1 LLICGRDISL
11 DSDLGSWGGNVSLS
25 IDSKVISADEL
36 VRALRF
42 AAASAQKLPP
52 AKALDAVGAAPFGT
66 QAQKAKRTANQMVYG
81 LAFTACFLA
90 SMSGIWFANQAYGP
104 EMYGQNGMVAAADA
118 HAEGKNYSVF
128 DLNLNIRALRDEQL
142 KRMTKTPEVIILGA
156 SHWQEAHKDQL
167 RGMDVFNAHIH
178 RDYWEDPLGMVELL
192 VSHNKLP
199 KKLIISIRDRQFT
212 PVEVRKDWLWE
223 PGIPAYR
230 AMTQRL
236 GIEPESYWKTAPYH
250 RLQALISL
258 PMLFENFTRW
268 YNAPEHPGPTTAT
281 RAESMDM
288 VLPDGSIMWSNKK
301 MHIFTPER
309 TREEVKKYAQVA
321 LANPPVIDPKG
332 VAAFE
337 TLFSFLKKQGVQVYL
352 TNPPFNPAFYDQ
364 IEGTPYAE
372 GLARVEAL
380 TQKFSKEFNFPIFGG
395 FNPHKMGCTAEMYID
410 AEHSNPQCLQSVFD
424 QFLALDGV
432 RKSN

>member
-1 LLICGRDISL
+1 VVGAFVVSVSL
-11 DSDLGSWGGNVSLS
+11 DSNASG
-25 IDSKVISADEL
+25 ADEL

-42 AAASAQKLPP
+42 AASAAKEMPA
-52 AKALDAVGAAPFGT
+52 AKALAVVGAAPFGT
-66 QAQKAKRTANQMVYG
+66 QAQSAKKAATQLLFG
-81 LAFTACFLA
+81 FAFTAAFVA
-90 SMSGIWFANQAYGP
+90 SMAGIWYGNQVYGP
-104 EMYGQNGMVAAADA
+104 EMYGQNGMVAAANA
-118 HAEGKNYSVF
+118 HAEKKNYGVF

-156 SHWQEAHKDQL
+156 SHWQEAHADQL

-192 VSHNKLP
+192 VRHNRLP

-212 PVEVRKDWLWE
+212 PVEARKDWLWE

-230 AMTQRL
+230 AMTERL
-236 GIEPESYWKTAPYH
+236 GIETESYWKTAPYH

-268 YNAPEHPGPTTAT
+268 YNASDRPGAT
-281 RAESMDM
+281 DAKRLQNLDM
-288 VLPDGSIMWSNKK
+288 VLPDGSILWSNKK

-309 TREEVKKYAQVA
+309 TVDEVNKYAKVA
-321 LANPPVIDPKG
+321 LDNPPLIDPKG
-332 VAAFE
+332 VAAFDA
-337 TLFSFLKKQGVQVYL
+337 LFAYLKNQGVQVYL
-352 TNPPFNPAFYDQ
+352 TNPPFNPEFYDR
-364 IEGTPYAE
+364 IPGTAYADA
-372 GLARVEAL
+372 LARVEAL
-380 TQKFSKEFNFPIFGG
+380 TQKFSTDYGFPIFGG
-395 FNPHKMGCTAEMYID
+395 FNPHKMGCTSDQYID
-410 AEHSNPQCLQSVFD
+410 AEHSNPQCLQKVFD

>member
-1 LLICGRDISL
+1 MSL
-11 DSDLGSWGGNVSLS
+11 N
-25 IDSKVISADEL
+25 IDSEVNGADEL

-42 AAASAQKLPP
+42 AAASAKKLPA

-66 QAQKAKRTANQMVYG
+66 QAQKAKRAASQLIYG

-104 EMYGQNGMVAAADA
+104 EMYGQNGMVPAADA
-118 HAEGKNYSVF
+118 HAEDKNYSVF

-142 KRMTKTPEVIILGA
+142 KRMTKTPELIILGA

-192 VSHNKLP
+192 VSHNRLP

-236 GIEPESYWKTAPYH
+236 GIETESYWKTAPYH

-268 YNAPEHPGPTTAT
+268 YNASERPGPTTAK
-281 RAESMDM
+281 RAETMDM

-301 MHIFTPER
+301 MRIFTPER
-309 TREEVKKYAQVA
+309 TVEEVKKYAQVA
-321 LANPPVIDPKG
+321 LANPPVVDSKG

-337 TLFSFLKKQGVQVYL
+337 ALFAYLKQQGVQVYL
-352 TNPPFNPAFYDQ
+352 TNPPFNPTFYDQ

-372 GLARVEAL
+372 SLARVEAL
-380 TQKFSKEFNFPIFGG
+380 TQKFSTQYGFPIFGG
-395 FNPHKMGCTAEMYID
+395 FNPHKIGCTSEMYID
-410 AEHSNPQCLQSVFD
+410 AEHSNPECLQKVFD
-424 QFLALDGV
+424 QFLALDGL